1 MNIENGIKGVIE
13 TKLQEGI
20 IEQLVADNLEK
31 GINTALS
38 HLMGNYGDVTKI
50 IETKIKEVMVEQL
63 SGYDYS
69 KYIVKLDHVLTEILK
84 NTALDNKNI
93 LENFKEFMV
102 DTEIPRNIKVTDIF
116 EKYCKYVAK
125 NVETSNLEVD
135 TDDTPMYEY
144 VDVTFEVIE
153 HDKKSWGNYTDY
165 TLFFECEKD
174 ENMNF
179 EIKLHKWREEKHCH
193 ILGDSACD
201 IQSLR
206 YMNEF
211 KIFLLKLKQ
220 NVVHIEIDSN
230 SGEEEVRPEVEPEVS
245 FN

>member
-1 MNIENGIKGVIE
+1 MNIENEIKSVIE

-20 IEQLVADNLEK
+20 IEQLVAENLEK

-38 HLMGNYGDVTKI
+38 HLMGSYGDVTKI
-50 IETKIKEVMVEQL
+50 IESKIKEVMVEQL
-63 SGYDYS
+63 SRYDYS
-69 KYIVKLDHVLTEILK
+69 KYITKLDYVLTEILK
-84 NTALDNKNI
+84 NTVLDNKKI

-116 EKYCKYVAK
+116 EEYCKYVAE
-125 NVETSNLEVD
+125 NVDTSDLEVD
-135 TDDTPMYEY
+135 TDDEPAYEH
-144 VDVTFEVIE
+144 VEVTFKVIE
-153 HDKKSWGNYTDY
+153 HEKSSRSSYTDY
-165 TLFFECEKD
+165 TLVFECEKD
-174 ENMNF
+174 ESMNF
-179 EIKLHKWREEKHCH
+179 EIKLNRWRNGKYCH

-206 YMNEF
+206 YMNDF

-220 NVVHIEIDSN
+220 KAVCIEIDSD
-230 SGEEEVRPEVEPEVS
+230 SGEEEVQPEAS